1 MIPAPFE
8 YMAPASLEEAI
19 RALASHGEEA
29 KLLAGGPSLLPLMK
43 LRLAEPKIL
52 VDISRIP
59 DLRGI
64 RVEGNKITIGA
75 LTTHYQIESSELI
88 REKCP
93 LLVQTASAIGD
104 VQVRN
109 QGTIG
114 GSLAH
119 GDPAAD
125 MPAAIL
131 ALGAE
136 LRARGPAGDRWIQAE
151 DFFLG
156 LLATALGPTEILTEI
171 RVPILAGRCGTA
183 YLKVPQKA
191 SGFAIVG
198 VAAWLKIGSKGVCE
212 ETGIGVTGLDVKPY
226 RAKGVEE
233 KLRGKKLTPTI
244 MEQAASQVAQGVD
257 ALEDIHASAEFRSH
271 LARVYPLRAIREATS
286 KLRK

>member
-1 MIPAPFE
+1 MIPAPFD

-29 KLLAGGPSLLPLMK
+29 KLLAGGHSLLPLMK

-59 DLRGI
+59 GLRGI
-64 RVEGNKITIGA
+64 KAEGDKIAIGA

-93 LLVQTASAIGD
+93 LLAQTASAIGD

-109 QGTIG
+109 RGTIG

-125 MPAAIL
+125 LPAAIL
-131 ALGAE
+131 ALGGE
-136 LRARGPAGDRWIQAE
+136 VHARGTAGERWIKAE

-156 LLATALGPTEILTEI
+156 LMDTALEPTEILTEI
-171 RVPILAGRCGTA
+171 RVPILSGRYGTA
-183 YLKVPQKA
+183 YLKAPQKA

-198 VAAWLKIGSKGVCE
+198 VAAWLKIASKGVCE
-212 ETGIGVTGLDVKPY
+212 EIGIGVTGLDVKPY

-233 KLRGKKLTPTI
+233 RLRGKKLTPTI

-271 LARVYPLRAIREATS
+271 LARVYTARAIQEAAKRTE
-286 KLRK
+286 K

>member
-1 MIPAPFE
+1 MVPAT
-8 YMAPASLEEAI
+8 LDEAI
-19 RALASHGEEA
+19 RALVSHGEEA
-29 KLLAGGPSLLPLMK
+29 KLLAGGHSLLPLMK
-43 LRLAEPKIL
+43 LRLAQPKLL
-52 VDISRIP
+52 VDIGRISA
-59 DLRGI
+59 LRGI
-64 RVEGNKITIGA
+64 KVDGDKITIGT
-75 LTTHYQIESSELI
+75 LTTHYQVESSELLK
-88 REKCP
+88 EKCP
-93 LLVQTASAIGD
+93 LLAQTASTIGD

-109 QGTIG
+109 RGTIG

-131 ALGAE
+131 ALGGE
-136 LRARGPAGDRWIQAE
+136 LHARGATGDRWIQAE

-156 LLATALGPTEILTEI
+156 LLATALEPTEILTEI
-171 RVPILAGRCGTA
+171 RFRVLPKGSGTA

-198 VAAWLKIGSKGVCE
+198 VAAWLRIGSNGVCGDV
-212 ETGIGVTGLDVKPY
+212 GIGVTGLDVKPY

-257 ALEDIHASAEFRSH
+257 PLEDMHASGEFRSH
-271 LARVYPLRAIREATS
+271 LARLYTARAIQEAAS

>member
-8 YMAPASLEEAI
+8 YMVPATLDEAI
-19 RALASHGEEA
+19 RTLVSHGEEA
-29 KLLAGGPSLLPLMK
+29 KLLAGGHSLLPLMK
-43 LRLAEPKIL
+43 LRLAAPKIL

-64 RVEGNKITIGA
+64 RIEGDKIIIGA
-75 LTTHYQIESSELI
+75 LTTYYQIEGSELLKK
-88 REKCP
+88 KCP
-93 LLVQTASAIGD
+93 LLAQTASAIGD

-109 QGTIG
+109 RGTIG

-119 GDPAAD
+119 ADPAAD

-131 ALGAE
+131 ALDGE
-136 LRARGPAGDRWIQAE
+136 LHARGAAGDRWIKAQ

-156 LLATALGPTEILTEI
+156 LLSTALDPTEILTEI
-171 RVPILAGRCGTA
+171 RLPVLPKGSGTA
-183 YLKVPQKA
+183 YLKAPQKA

-198 VAAWLKIGSKGVCE
+198 VAAWLKIASKGVCE
-212 ETGIGVTGLDVKPY
+212 DIGIGVTGLDVKPY
-226 RAKGVEE
+226 RAKGVEDR
-233 KLRGKKLTPTI
+233 LRGKKLTPTI

-257 ALEDIHASAEFRSH
+257 PLEDMHASAEFRSH
-271 LARVYPLRAIREATS
+271 LARVYTLRAIQEAAS